1 MIISVS
7 HFPLHSTQDCPSF
20 TFNFRSPSG
29 SYHILL
35 SMSTSSLCSES
46 PWVSSSMGLLIRGSY
61 GCTHEEYGPSQ
72 ASLFP
77 IKTSL
82 SSQFLKFE
90 NNAVLPTPWQRPLD
104 WMFSCPA
111 MKRLA

>member
-7 HFPLHSTQDCPSF
+7 HLPLQLYLGLPLFYFQFQKPLWLMSHSSF
-20 TFNFRSPSG
+20 HADFQS
-29 SYHILL
+29 LL
-35 SMSTSSLCSES
+35 
-46 PWVSSSMGLLIRGSY
+46 WVSTGLLIRGFY
-61 GCTHEEYGPSQ
+61 GCTHEEYGTSQ

-77 IKTSL
+77 SKTTASL
-82 SSQFLKFE
+82 GSQFLKFE